1 MLLAA
6 AVVEDGLDWSR
17 DGRQRPDPDGP
28 DDAFEDRSVQIGT
41 TFGGTGVIRGN
52 LTPECAA
59 AVRAL
64 LEALGKKADPGDD
77 RTEDKRFH
85 DALQMACALLPRV
98 HGPTVLPGGM
108 RRCARMRKTGTLDCG
123 KRVLKGAGNR
133 YSDSRE

>member
-41 TFGGTGVIRGN
+41 TFGGAGVIRGN

-64 LEALGKKADPGDD
+64 LEALGKKPTRGTTAPRTNASMTRCRWHARYCPASMARLSCLGVCDD
-77 RTEDKRFH
+77 VP
-85 DALQMACALLPRV
+85 A
-98 HGPTVLPGGM
+98 
-108 RRCARMRKTGTLDCG
+108 CG
-123 KRVLKGAGNR
+123 KQVLWIAENGC
-133 YSDSRE
+133 